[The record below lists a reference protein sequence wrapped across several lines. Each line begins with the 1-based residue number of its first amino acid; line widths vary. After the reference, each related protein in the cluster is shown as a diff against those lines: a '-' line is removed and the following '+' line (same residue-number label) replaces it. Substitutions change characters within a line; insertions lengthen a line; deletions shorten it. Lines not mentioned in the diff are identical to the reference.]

1 MLRGECQRKEV
12 SVMKWTLLLTLVAAL
27 LIFPSSVSAQGRDR
41 YESGYLQQGTN
52 VRVRFPENLDSYR
65 NRNGEQFEAILDR
78 DLVSKGRV
86 LARAGSVVFYELV
99 DVNAGG
105 GGGHRDRSQVSLT
118 LTGIRVDSSVI
129 PIETNT
135 ITIGTAPNSN
145 QKLNFRTARGTTFDP
160 HGNQAQAAR
169 RNEPNSVLPF
179 QEPTRADNQMERDRE
194 FERGTSDHGT
204 FRWRGRVDGSDYI
217 QLRRDRVTVHHLQ
230 AQPIT
235 GADYK
240 LSSPLPQRPVAV
252 QLNRLQG
259 RGKVVLY
266 QQPSGTNNY
275 MVSVYIE
282 DNDGG
287 SDFYEFELIW

>member
-1 MLRGECQRKEV
+1 
-12 SVMKWTLLLTLVAAL
+12 MKWISFLTLVAAL
-27 LIFPSSVSAQGRDR
+27 LIFPSTVSAQRYDR
-41 YESGYLQQGTN
+41 YEGGFLKQGTN
-52 VRVRFPENLDSYR
+52 IRVRLQDNLDSNR
-65 NRNGEQFEAILDR
+65 NRNGDRYEAILDR
-78 DLVSKGRV
+78 DLVSNGRV

-105 GGGHRDRSQVSLT
+105 GGHRDRSQVSLT
-118 LTGIRVDSSVI
+118 LTGIRVYSSVI

-135 ITIGTAPNSN
+135 ITIGTAPNRN
-145 QKLNFRTARGTTFDP
+145 QNLNFRTERTTTFDP

-169 RNEPNSVLPF
+169 HYEPNSVLPY
-179 QEPTRADNQMERDRE
+179 QEPTRPDNQMERDRG
-194 FERGTSDHGT
+194 FERGTADHGT

-217 QLRRDRVTVHHLQ
+217 QLRRDRVTVHHVQ

-235 GADYK
+235 GADYN
-240 LSSPLPQRPVAV
+240 LSSPLPQRPVSV

-259 RGKVVLY
+259 RGKVLLY
-266 QQPSGTNNY
+266 QQPSGANNY